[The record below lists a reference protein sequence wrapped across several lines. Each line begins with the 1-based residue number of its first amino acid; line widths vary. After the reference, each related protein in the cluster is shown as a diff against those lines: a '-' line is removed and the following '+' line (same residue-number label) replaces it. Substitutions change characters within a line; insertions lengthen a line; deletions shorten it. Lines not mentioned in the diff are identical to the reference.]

1 MRVSDKRR
9 LDREQQTRS
18 WAAPLPD
25 FSSMPRSNEAPR
37 MRLEWD
43 TRDTTN
49 NRLWSDIQ
57 VTGPNV
63 VTSAMVANHPTSGAN
78 TMNPT
83 VSRQDTRSYTNEEY
97 FSSSAPRP
105 GQAPQRPTLPTHT
118 YFPEGDQNTIRNF
131 NGVVKE
137 DTSFRVE
144 DRSARIMER
153 NFTHQWLSPQMTESI
168 VQSQIQTSELLRPKQ
183 DDYRVQM
190 NH

>member
-1 MRVSDKRR
+1 MRVSDQRR
-9 LDREQQTRS
+9 LERESQTRS

-25 FSSMPRSNEAPR
+25 FSCMPRSTEAPR

-57 VTGPNV
+57 VTGPKA
-63 VTSAMVANHPTSGAN
+63 VTTAMLAGHPTSGAN

-83 VSRQDTRSYTNEEY
+83 VSRQDTRTYTNETY
-97 FSSSAPRP
+97 FASVAPRP
-105 GQAPQRPTLPTHT
+105 GEAPQRPVLPVQT
-118 YFPEGDQNTIRNF
+118 YSPENDQNTVRNF

-137 DTSFRVE
+137 NNSFRTE

-153 NFTHQWLSPQMTESI
+153 NFTHQWISPEMTHTI

-183 DDYRVQM
+183 DDFRVQM
-190 NH
+190 QP

>member
-9 LDREQQTRS
+9 IEREAQTRS

-25 FSSMPRSNEAPR
+25 FSSMPRSTEAPR
-37 MRLEWD
+37 MRFEWD
-43 TRDTTN
+43 TRDTAN

-57 VTGPNV
+57 ITGPKAI
-63 VTSAMVANHPTSGAN
+63 TSAMVSNHPTSGAN

-83 VSRQDTRSYTNEEY
+83 VSRQDTRSYLHDEY
-97 FSSSAPRP
+97 FPSSIPRP
-105 GQAPQRPTLPTHT
+105 GESHQRPTLPTQT
-118 YFPEGDQNTIRNF
+118 YSSDNDQNSIRAF

-137 DTSFRVE
+137 DNSFRTE

-153 NFTHQWLSPQMTESI
+153 NFTHQWLSPEATKHI
-168 VQSQIQTSELLRPKQ
+168 VQNQIQTAELLRPKQ